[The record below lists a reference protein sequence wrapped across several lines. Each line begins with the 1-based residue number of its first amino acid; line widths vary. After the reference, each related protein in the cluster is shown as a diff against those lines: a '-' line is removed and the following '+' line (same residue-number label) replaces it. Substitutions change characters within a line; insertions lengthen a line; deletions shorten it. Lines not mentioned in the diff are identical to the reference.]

1 MGTKKSNKTWESEFY
16 RRRWIFML
24 IVFSDLYTGILAIL
38 AIFSGINFITLL
50 TKNFELQSRI
60 PEFFANRD
68 MQFSLDAFLVCISSA
83 GILSVMV
90 CDLWKSEIKDK

>member
-1 MGTKKSNKTWESEFY
+1 MGTRKSNKTWESEFY

-24 IVFSDLYTGILAIL
+24 IVFSDLYAGILAIL
-38 AIFSGINFITLL
+38 AIFSGINFIALL
-50 TKNFELQSRI
+50 TENPQMQRWV

-68 MQFSLDAFLVCISSA
+68 MNFSLAAFLVCISFG
-83 GILSVMV
+83 GILSVTV

>member
-1 MGTKKSNKTWESEFY
+1 MGTRKSNKTWESEFY

-24 IVFSDLYTGILAIL
+24 IVFSDLYAGILAIL
-38 AIFSGINFITLL
+38 AIFSGINFIALL
-50 TKNFELQSRI
+50 TENPQMQRWV
-60 PEFFANRD
+60 PEFFVNRD
-68 MQFSLDAFLVCISSA
+68 MHFSLAAFLVFIPSA

>member
-1 MGTKKSNKTWESEFY
+1 METKKSNKTWESEFY
-16 RRRWIFML
+16 RRKWIFML
-24 IVFSDLYTGILAIL
+24 IVFSDLYAGILTIL
-38 AIFSGINFITLL
+38 AIFSGINFIALL

-83 GILSVMV
+83 GILSIMMSK
-90 CDLWKSEIKDK
+90 LWKSKIMDK

>member
-1 MGTKKSNKTWESEFY
+1 MGTRKSNKTWESEFY

-24 IVFSDLYTGILAIL
+24 IVFLDLCAGILAIS
-38 AIFSGINFITLL
+38 AVFSGINFIALL

-68 MQFSLDAFLVCISSA
+68 MHFSLAAFLVCISFG
-83 GILSVMV
+83 GILSIMMSQ
-90 CDLWKSEIKDK
+90 LWKSEIKDK